1 MDTNVLQEIAVNL
14 VSSMPL
20 AAILLYAWIQE
31 RKERVETTNRLL
43 AVILRITSKD
53 APPETLNEIK

>member
-31 RKERVETTNRLL
+31 RRERVETTTRLL
-43 AVILRITSKD
+43 AVILRMAGKD
-53 APPETLNEIK
+53 IPPETLNEIK